1 MGEYGLR
8 IRNYKAGAL
17 YGYNL
22 GVRERYDYTDAMFNK
37 SLFYYH
43 MMDHGMSAYKDE
55 STRDLIC
62 IDFGFGSRSYEEEM
76 EHLRQMYSAAD
87 TDEARQRIQY
97 LIDKT
102 KENKWK
108 YQKKSKDE
116 IREDFY
122 VNGVPVEYKRLNRK
136 TGEVESTT
144 IRYKMLY
151 RNASKAKVGL
161 CNFINEELYDDAYD
175 WLTMGLGNKLPKENA
190 KIVEISA
197 YAPLTTSTIED
208 RFHMDV
214 DDVLILEDQDSF
226 FHTIAEIVRAEEYDS
241 VERVVDEEKTEK
253 NRRSALVKGRTDIYG
268 NPIFKTVYKK
278 IPCKKKKCVVSREE
292 ADVKNTLWDGMALI
306 ESDVMP
312 SWCNGMVL
320 LRNHFFKA
328 CAFRTY
334 IQKFLRDYA
343 ADHGIDY
350 DTWELT
356 DMFGRKHLARNI
368 KLITTD
374 NAIKWKK
381 FVDLMGGTLPAA
393 YDYWC
398 GRVRADGCYWG
409 CVKTDHPSKLSYQGD
424 VQQLSYQ
431 MVNTLPCSK
440 EEIGELAKTSIEYVE
455 KLKEDNEE
463 FVKYLRA
470 NATAVNHYEMLADLY
485 RWNPE
490 FANSR
495 MWKVDK
501 SKIISQYVFR
511 LRKGKIVAPGD
522 NITVC
527 GNPYAL
533 LLHTV
538 SEDWRNDP
546 TLRPEEGVIQCYTP
560 RFADGEYLCGIR
572 NPHNSANN
580 IGYFKNVKHEL
591 MAKYFCFS
599 NNTMA
604 VNCIETDIQAR
615 MNGEDFDSD
624 FNFVTNQPQMVEAA
638 MISYRDYPTVVNE
651 IPESGLTYRNEIHE
665 YAKMDSAMQQ
675 AQKAIGGSS
684 DSAQLAQSYM
694 WSKVARGE
702 FDDEYQQ
709 LYHNVVILAV
719 LAQVAIDGIKR
730 QYAVDPNDEI
740 ARIRDMDCMRRKKD
754 YPAFMKYTHK
764 IQMTKN
770 GEERPYEEIKKEKRR
785 IFRRIDKN
793 LVCPMNY
800 LQEHL
805 DKIQGASRSDVV
817 DTSEFF
823 IKLKGKANNRQM
835 SKIREIV
842 EEYDKFVKHHMIEY
856 ADDKDA
862 IYDVIDKTKDVL
874 ESLKKLKI
882 TAITMNRLIETCLG
896 IMGKTHTE
904 SQYNEA
910 VKYVRKTFNL
920 LYHTNPQMFL
930 SNFKDGN

>member
-1 MGEYGLR
+1 MAHLSVMSS
-8 IRNYKAGAL
+8 KA
-17 YGYNL
+17 
-22 GVRERYDYTDAMFNK
+22 E
-37 SLFYYH
+37 
-43 MMDHGMSAYKDE
+43 
-55 STRDLIC
+55 
-62 IDFGFGSRSYEEEM
+62 
-76 EHLRQMYSAAD
+76 
-87 TDEARQRIQY
+87 TDEEKKRIQY
-97 LIDKT
+97 LIEKT
-102 KENKWK
+102 KDNKWK

-116 IREDFY
+116 IREEFY
-122 VNGVPVEYKRLNRK
+122 VNGVPIEYKRLNRK
-136 TGEVESTT
+136 TGEITSTT

-175 WLTMGLGNKLPKENA
+175 WLTMGLGTKLPKDNA

-208 RFHMDV
+208 RFYMDV
-214 DDVLILEDQDSF
+214 DDMLILEDQDSF
-226 FHTIAEIVRAEEYDS
+226 FRTIAEIVRAEEYS
-241 VERVVDEEKTEK
+241 STERVVDEEKTAK
-253 NRRSALVKGRTDIYG
+253 NKKTAILKGRVDIYG
-268 NPIFKTVYKK
+268 NPIYKTVYKK
-278 IPCKKKKCVVSREE
+278 VPCVKKKCVVNREE
-292 ADVKNTLWDGMALI
+292 TDVKNTLWDGMALI

-312 SWCNGMVL
+312 NWCNGMVL

-343 ADHGIDY
+343 AEHGIDY

-356 DMFGRKHLARNI
+356 DVFGRKHLAKNI
-368 KLITTD
+368 KVITTD

-381 FVDLMGGTLPAA
+381 FVDLMGGTLSAA

-398 GRVRADGCYWG
+398 DRVRADGCQWG

-431 MVNTLPCSK
+431 MINTLPCTK
-440 EEIGELAKTSIEYVE
+440 EEIGELAKTSIDYVE
-455 KLKEDNEE
+455 LLKNDNNE

-470 NATAVNHYEMLADLY
+470 NATAVNHYDMLADLY
-485 RWNPE
+485 EWNPE

-522 NITVC
+522 NLTVC

-538 SEDWRNDP
+538 GEDWRTDP
-546 TLRPEEGVIQCYTP
+546 TMKPEEGVIQCYTP
-560 RFADGEYLCGIR
+560 KFADGEYLCGIR

-591 MAKYFCFS
+591 MSKYFAFS
-599 NNTMA
+599 NNIMA

-638 MISYRDYPTVVNE
+638 RKAYSEYPTVVNE
-651 IPESGLTYRNEIHE
+651 IPESGLTYRNELHE
-665 YAKMDSAMQQ
+665 YARMDSAMQQ
-675 AQKAIGGSS
+675 AQRAIGGSS

-694 WSKVARGE
+694 WSKVAKGE

-709 LYHNVVILAV
+709 LYHNTVILAV

-730 QYAVDPNDEI
+730 QYAVDANDEI
-740 ARIRDMDCMRRKKD
+740 ARIRDMDCMKRKKD
-754 YPAFMKYTHK
+754 FPTFIKYTHK

-770 GEERPYEEIKKEKRR
+770 GEERPYDEIKKEKRSVAKR
-785 IFRRIDKN
+785 VDN
-793 LVCPMNY
+793 HLVCPMNY
-800 LQEHL
+800 LEEYL
-805 DKIQGASRSDVV
+805 DKIQGASRGEVV

-823 IKLKGKANNRQM
+823 VKIKGKANNRQM
-835 SKIREIV
+835 GKIREIV
-842 EEYDKFVKHHMIEY
+842 EEYDNFVKHYMMAYAEDKEMSISAIIE
-856 ADDKDA
+856 
-862 IYDVIDKTKDVL
+862 KTKEVL
-874 ESLKKLKI
+874 DALGKLRINKV
-882 TAITMNRLIETCLG
+882 TMNRLIETSLG
-896 IMGKTHTE
+896 IMGKTKTE
-904 SQYNEA
+904 LQYNEA
-910 VKYVRKTFNL
+910 VKYIRKTFNL
-920 LYHTNPQMFL
+920 LYHANKEMFL
-930 SNFKDGN
+930 QNFIKRN

>member
-1 MGEYGLR
+1 
-8 IRNYKAGAL
+8 
-17 YGYNL
+17 
-22 GVRERYDYTDAMFNK
+22 
-37 SLFYYH
+37 
-43 MMDHGMSAYKDE
+43 
-55 STRDLIC
+55 
-62 IDFGFGSRSYEEEM
+62 
-76 EHLRQMYSAAD
+76 
-87 TDEARQRIQY
+87 
-97 LIDKT
+97 
-102 KENKWK
+102 
-108 YQKKSKDE
+108 
-116 IREDFY
+116 
-122 VNGVPVEYKRLNRK
+122 
-136 TGEVESTT
+136 
-144 IRYKMLY
+144 
-151 RNASKAKVGL
+151 
-161 CNFINEELYDDAYD
+161 
-175 WLTMGLGNKLPKENA
+175 
-190 KIVEISA
+190 
-197 YAPLTTSTIED
+197 
-208 RFHMDV
+208 MDV
-214 DDVLILEDQDSF
+214 DDMLILEDQDSF

-253 NRRSALVKGRTDIYG
+253 NRRNALAKGRTDIYG

-292 ADVKNTLWDGMALI
+292 TDVKNTLWDGMALI

-356 DMFGRKHLARNI
+356 DMFGRKHKASSV
-368 KLITTD
+368 KLITTN
-374 NAIKWKK
+374 NAIKYLK
-381 FVDLMGGTLPAA
+381 FKDLMGGTAESA

-470 NATAVNHYEMLADLY
+470 NATAVNHYEMLAALY
-485 RWNPE
+485 QRNPE

-495 MWKVDK
+495 MWKSDK

-538 SEDWRNDP
+538 GDDWHNDP
-546 TLRPEEGVIQCYTP
+546 TLKPEEGVIQCYTP

-591 MAKYFCFS
+591 MTKYFCFS

-615 MNGEDFDSD
+615 MNGEDS
-624 FNFVTNQPQMVEAA
+624 TNQG
-638 MISYRDYPTVVNE
+638 R
-651 IPESGLTYRNEIHE
+651 
-665 YAKMDSAMQQ
+665 
-675 AQKAIGGSS
+675 
-684 DSAQLAQSYM
+684 
-694 WSKVARGE
+694 
-702 FDDEYQQ
+702 F
-709 LYHNVVILAV
+709 
-719 LAQVAIDGIKR
+719 
-730 QYAVDPNDEI
+730 
-740 ARIRDMDCMRRKKD
+740 
-754 YPAFMKYTHK
+754 
-764 IQMTKN
+764 
-770 GEERPYEEIKKEKRR
+770 
-785 IFRRIDKN
+785 
-793 LVCPMNY
+793 
-800 LQEHL
+800 
-805 DKIQGASRSDVV
+805 
-817 DTSEFF
+817 
-823 IKLKGKANNRQM
+823 
-835 SKIREIV
+835 
-842 EEYDKFVKHHMIEY
+842 
-856 ADDKDA
+856 
-862 IYDVIDKTKDVL
+862 
-874 ESLKKLKI
+874 
-882 TAITMNRLIETCLG
+882 
-896 IMGKTHTE
+896 
-904 SQYNEA
+904 
-910 VKYVRKTFNL
+910 
-920 LYHTNPQMFL
+920 
-930 SNFKDGN
+930 

>member
-1 MGEYGLR
+1 
-8 IRNYKAGAL
+8 
-17 YGYNL
+17 
-22 GVRERYDYTDAMFNK
+22 MFNK

-43 MMDHGMSAYKDE
+43 MVEKGGLQDYKGE

-76 EHLRQMYSAAD
+76 AHLSVMSSKAE
-87 TDEARQRIQY
+87 TDEEKKRIQY
-97 LIDKT
+97 LIEKT
-102 KENKWK
+102 KDNKWK

-116 IREDFY
+116 IREEFY
-122 VNGVPVEYKRLNRK
+122 VNGVPIEYKRLNRK
-136 TGEVESTT
+136 TGEITSTT

-175 WLTMGLGNKLPKENA
+175 WLTMGLGAKLPKDNA

-197 YAPLTTSTIED
+197 YAPLTTSTIEN
-208 RFHMDV
+208 RFYMDV
-214 DDVLILEDQDSF
+214 DDMLILEDQDSF
-226 FHTIAEIVRAEEYDS
+226 FRTIAEIVRAEEYS
-241 VERVVDEEKTEK
+241 STERVVDEEKTAK
-253 NRRSALVKGRTDIYG
+253 NKKTAILKGRVDIYG
-268 NPIFKTVYKK
+268 NPIYKTVYKK
-278 IPCKKKKCVVSREE
+278 VPCVKKKCVVNREE
-292 ADVKNTLWDGMALI
+292 TDVKNTLWDGMALI

-312 SWCNGMVL
+312 NWCNGMVL

-334 IQKFLRDYA
+334 IQKFLHDYA
-343 ADHGIDY
+343 TEHGIDY

-356 DMFGRKHLARNI
+356 DVFGRKHLAKNI
-368 KLITTD
+368 KVITTD

-381 FVDLMGGTLPAA
+381 FVDLMGGTLSAA

-398 GRVRADGCYWG
+398 DKVRADGCQWG

-431 MVNTLPCSK
+431 MVNTLPCTK
-440 EEIGELAKTSIEYVE
+440 EEIGELAKTSIDYVE
-455 KLKEDNEE
+455 LLKNDNNE
-463 FVKYLRA
+463 FVKYLKA
-470 NATAVNHYEMLADLY
+470 NATAVNHYDMLADLY
-485 RWNPE
+485 EWNPE

-522 NITVC
+522 NLTVC

-538 SEDWRNDP
+538 GEDWRTDP
-546 TLRPEEGVIQCYTP
+546 TMKPEEGVIQCYTP
-560 RFADGEYLCGIR
+560 KFADGEYLCGIR

-580 IGYFKNVKHEL
+580 IGYFKNVKHPL
-591 MAKYFCFS
+591 MEKYFRFS
-599 NNTMA
+599 NNIMA

-638 MISYRDYPTVVNE
+638 RKAYSEYPTVVNE
-651 IPESGLTYRNEIHE
+651 IPESGLTYRNELHE
-665 YAKMDSAMQQ
+665 YARMDSAMQQ
-675 AQKAIGGSS
+675 AQRAIGGSS

-694 WSKVARGE
+694 WSKVAKGE

-709 LYHNVVILAV
+709 LYHNTVILAV

-730 QYAVDPNDEI
+730 QYAVDANDEI
-740 ARIRDMDCMRRKKD
+740 ARIRDMDCMKRKKD
-754 YPAFMKYTHK
+754 FPTFIKYTHK

-770 GEERPYEEIKKEKRR
+770 GEERPYDEIKKEKRSVAKR
-785 IFRRIDKN
+785 VDN
-793 LVCPMNY
+793 HLVCPMNY
-800 LQEHL
+800 LEEYL
-805 DKIQGASRSDVV
+805 DKIQGASRGEVV

-823 IKLKGKANNRQM
+823 VKIKGKANNRQM
-835 SKIREIV
+835 GKIREIV
-842 EEYDKFVKHHMIEY
+842 EEYDNFVKHYMMAYAEDKEMSISAIIE
-856 ADDKDA
+856 
-862 IYDVIDKTKDVL
+862 KTKEVL
-874 ESLKKLKI
+874 DALGKLRINKV
-882 TAITMNRLIETCLG
+882 TMNRLIETSLG
-896 IMGKTHTE
+896 IMGKTKTE
-904 SQYNEA
+904 LQYNEA
-910 VKYVRKTFNL
+910 VKYIRKTFNL
-920 LYHTNPQMFL
+920 LYHANKEMFL
-930 SNFKDGN
+930 QNFIKRN

>member
-1 MGEYGLR
+1 MAHLSVMSG
-8 IRNYKAGAL
+8 KA
-17 YGYNL
+17 
-22 GVRERYDYTDAMFNK
+22 E
-37 SLFYYH
+37 
-43 MMDHGMSAYKDE
+43 
-55 STRDLIC
+55 
-62 IDFGFGSRSYEEEM
+62 
-76 EHLRQMYSAAD
+76 
-87 TDEARQRIQY
+87 TDEEKKRIQY
-97 LIDKT
+97 LIEKT
-102 KENKWK
+102 KDNKWK

-116 IREDFY
+116 IREEFY
-122 VNGVPVEYKRLNRK
+122 VNGVPIEYKRLNRK
-136 TGEVESTT
+136 TGEITSTT

-175 WLTMGLGNKLPKENA
+175 WLTMGLGAKLPKDNA

-208 RFHMDV
+208 RFYMDV
-214 DDVLILEDQDSF
+214 DDMLILEDQDSF
-226 FHTIAEIVRAEEYDS
+226 FRTIAEIVRAEEYS
-241 VERVVDEEKTEK
+241 STERVVDEEKTAK
-253 NRRSALVKGRTDIYG
+253 NKKTAILKGRVDIYG
-268 NPIFKTVYKK
+268 NPIYKTVYKK
-278 IPCKKKKCVVSREE
+278 VPCVKKKCVVNREE
-292 ADVKNTLWDGMALI
+292 TDVKNTLWDGMALI

-312 SWCNGMVL
+312 NWCNGMVL

-343 ADHGIDY
+343 AEHGIDY

-356 DMFGRKHLARNI
+356 DVFGRKHLAKNI
-368 KLITTD
+368 KVITTD

-381 FVDLMGGTLPAA
+381 FVDLMGGTLSAA

-398 GRVRADGCYWG
+398 DRVRADGCQWG

-431 MVNTLPCSK
+431 MINTLPCTK
-440 EEIGELAKTSIEYVE
+440 EEIGELAKTSIDYVE
-455 KLKEDNEE
+455 LLKNDNNE

-470 NATAVNHYEMLADLY
+470 NATAVNHYDMLADLY
-485 RWNPE
+485 EWNPE

-522 NITVC
+522 NLTVC

-538 SEDWRNDP
+538 GEDWRTDP
-546 TLRPEEGVIQCYTP
+546 TMKPEEGVIQCYTP
-560 RFADGEYLCGIR
+560 KFADGEYLCGIR

-591 MAKYFCFS
+591 MSKYFSFS
-599 NNTMA
+599 NNIMA

-638 MISYRDYPTVVNE
+638 RKAYSEYPTVVNE
-651 IPESGLTYRNEIHE
+651 IPESGLTYRNELHE
-665 YAKMDSAMQQ
+665 YARMDSAMQQ
-675 AQKAIGGSS
+675 AQRAIGGSS

-694 WSKVARGE
+694 WSKVAKGE

-740 ARIRDMDCMRRKKD
+740 ARIRDMDCMKRKKD
-754 YPAFMKYTHK
+754 FPTFIKYTHK

-770 GEERPYEEIKKEKRR
+770 GEERPYDEIKKEKRSVAKR
-785 IFRRIDKN
+785 VDN
-793 LVCPMNY
+793 HLVCPMNY
-800 LQEHL
+800 LEEYL
-805 DKIQGASRSDVV
+805 DKIQGASRGEVV

-823 IKLKGKANNRQM
+823 VKIKGKANNRQM
-835 SKIREIV
+835 GKIREIV
-842 EEYDKFVKHHMIEY
+842 EEYDNFVKHYMMAYAEDKEMSISAIIE
-856 ADDKDA
+856 
-862 IYDVIDKTKDVL
+862 KTKEVL
-874 ESLKKLKI
+874 DALGKLRINKV
-882 TAITMNRLIETCLG
+882 TMNRLIETSLG
-896 IMGKTHTE
+896 IMGKTKTE
-904 SQYNEA
+904 LQYNEA
-910 VKYVRKTFNL
+910 VKYIRKTFNL
-920 LYHTNPQMFL
+920 LYHANKEMFL
-930 SNFKDGN
+930 QNFIKRN

>member
-1 MGEYGLR
+1 
-8 IRNYKAGAL
+8 
-17 YGYNL
+17 
-22 GVRERYDYTDAMFNK
+22 MFNK

-43 MMDHGMSAYKDE
+43 MVEKGGLQDYKGE

-76 EHLRQMYSAAD
+76 AHLSVMSGKAE
-87 TDEARQRIQY
+87 TDEEKKRIQY
-97 LIDKT
+97 LIEKT
-102 KENKWK
+102 KDNKWK

-116 IREDFY
+116 IREEFY
-122 VNGVPVEYKRLNRK
+122 VNGVPIEYKRLNRK
-136 TGEVESTT
+136 TGEITSTT

-175 WLTMGLGNKLPKENA
+175 WLTMGLGAKLPKDNA

-208 RFHMDV
+208 RFYMDV
-214 DDVLILEDQDSF
+214 DDMLILEDQDSF
-226 FHTIAEIVRAEEYDS
+226 FRTIAEIVRAEEYS
-241 VERVVDEEKTEK
+241 STERVVDEEKTAK
-253 NRRSALVKGRTDIYG
+253 NKKTAILKGRVDIYG
-268 NPIFKTVYKK
+268 NPIYKTVYKK
-278 IPCKKKKCVVSREE
+278 VPCVKKKCVVNREE
-292 ADVKNTLWDGMALI
+292 TDVKNTLWDGMALI

-312 SWCNGMVL
+312 NWCNGMVL

-343 ADHGIDY
+343 AEHGIDY

-356 DMFGRKHLARNI
+356 DVFGRKHLAKNI
-368 KLITTD
+368 KVITTD

-381 FVDLMGGTLPAA
+381 FVDLMGGTLSAA

-398 GRVRADGCYWG
+398 DRVRADGCQWG

-431 MVNTLPCSK
+431 MVNTLPCTK
-440 EEIGELAKTSIEYVE
+440 EEIGELAKTSIDYVE
-455 KLKEDNEE
+455 LLKNDNNE

-470 NATAVNHYEMLADLY
+470 NATAVNHYDMLADLY
-485 RWNPE
+485 EWNPE

-522 NITVC
+522 NLTVC

-538 SEDWRNDP
+538 GEDWRNDP
-546 TLRPEEGVIQCYTP
+546 TMKPEEGVIQCYTP
-560 RFADGEYLCGIR
+560 KFADGEYLCGIR

-591 MAKYFCFS
+591 MSKYFSFS
-599 NNTMA
+599 NNIMA

-638 MISYRDYPTVVNE
+638 RKAYSEYPTVVNE
-651 IPESGLTYRNEIHE
+651 IPESGLTYRNELHE
-665 YAKMDSAMQQ
+665 YARMDSAMQQ
-675 AQKAIGGSS
+675 AQRAIGGSS

-694 WSKVARGE
+694 WSKVAKGE

-709 LYHNVVILAV
+709 LYHNTVILAV

-730 QYAVDPNDEI
+730 QYAVDANDEI
-740 ARIRDMDCMRRKKD
+740 ARIRDMDCMKRKKD
-754 YPAFMKYTHK
+754 FPAFIKYTHK

-770 GEERPYEEIKKEKRR
+770 GEERPYDEIKKEKRSVAKR
-785 IFRRIDKN
+785 VDN
-793 LVCPMNY
+793 HLVCPMNY
-800 LQEHL
+800 LEEYL
-805 DKIQGASRSDVV
+805 DKIQGASRGEIV

-823 IKLKGKANNRQM
+823 VKIKGKANNRQM
-835 SKIREIV
+835 GKIREIV
-842 EEYDKFVKHHMIEY
+842 EEYDNFVKHYMMAYAEDKEMSISAIIE
-856 ADDKDA
+856 
-862 IYDVIDKTKDVL
+862 KTKEVL
-874 ESLKKLKI
+874 DALGKLRINKV
-882 TAITMNRLIETCLG
+882 TMNRLIETSLG
-896 IMGKTHTE
+896 IMGKTKTE
-904 SQYNEA
+904 LQYNEA
-910 VKYVRKTFNL
+910 VKYIRKTFNL
-920 LYHTNPQMFL
+920 LYHANKEMFL
-930 SNFKDGN
+930 QNFIKRN

>member
-1 MGEYGLR
+1 
-8 IRNYKAGAL
+8 
-17 YGYNL
+17 
-22 GVRERYDYTDAMFNK
+22 MFNK

-43 MMDHGMSAYKDE
+43 MVEKGGLQDYKGE

-76 EHLRQMYSAAD
+76 AHLSVMSGKAE
-87 TDEARQRIQY
+87 TDEEKKRIQY
-97 LIDKT
+97 LIEKT
-102 KENKWK
+102 KDNKWK

-116 IREDFY
+116 IREEFY
-122 VNGVPVEYKRLNRK
+122 VNGVPIEYKRLNRK
-136 TGEVESTT
+136 TGEITSTT

-175 WLTMGLGNKLPKENA
+175 WLTMGLGAKLPKDNA

-208 RFHMDV
+208 RFYMDV
-214 DDVLILEDQDSF
+214 DDMLILEDQDSF
-226 FHTIAEIVRAEEYDS
+226 FRTIAEIVRAEEYS
-241 VERVVDEEKTEK
+241 STERVVDEEKTAK
-253 NRRSALVKGRTDIYG
+253 NKKTAILKGRVDIYG
-268 NPIFKTVYKK
+268 NPIYKTVYKK
-278 IPCKKKKCVVSREE
+278 VPCVKKKCVVNREE
-292 ADVKNTLWDGMALI
+292 TDVKNTLWDGMALI
-306 ESDVMP
+306 ESDAMP
-312 SWCNGMVL
+312 NWCNGMVL

-343 ADHGIDY
+343 TEHGIDY

-356 DMFGRKHLARNI
+356 DVFGRKHLAKNI
-368 KLITTD
+368 KVITTD

-381 FVDLMGGTLPAA
+381 FVDLMGGTLSAA

-398 GRVRADGCYWG
+398 DRVRADGCQWG

-431 MVNTLPCSK
+431 MINTLPCTK
-440 EEIGELAKTSIEYVE
+440 EEIGELAKTSIDYVE
-455 KLKEDNEE
+455 LLKNDNNE

-470 NATAVNHYEMLADLY
+470 NATAVNHYDMLADLY
-485 RWNPE
+485 EWNPE

-522 NITVC
+522 NLTVC

-538 SEDWRNDP
+538 GENWRTDP
-546 TLRPEEGVIQCYTP
+546 TMKPEEGVIQCYTP
-560 RFADGEYLCGIR
+560 KFADGEYLCGIR

-591 MAKYFCFS
+591 MSKYFSFS
-599 NNTMA
+599 NNIMA

-638 MISYRDYPTVVNE
+638 RKAYSEYPTVVNE
-651 IPESGLTYRNEIHE
+651 IPESGLTYRNELHE
-665 YAKMDSAMQQ
+665 YARMDSAMQQ
-675 AQKAIGGSS
+675 AQRAIGGSS

-694 WSKVARGE
+694 WSKVAKGE

-709 LYHNVVILAV
+709 LYHNTVILAV

-730 QYAVDPNDEI
+730 QYAVDANDEI
-740 ARIRDMDCMRRKKD
+740 ARIRDMDCMKRKKD
-754 YPAFMKYTHK
+754 FPTFIKYTHK

-770 GEERPYEEIKKEKRR
+770 GEERPYDEIKKEKRSVAKR
-785 IFRRIDKN
+785 VDN
-793 LVCPMNY
+793 HLVCPMNY
-800 LQEHL
+800 LEEYL
-805 DKIQGASRSDVV
+805 DKIQGASRGEVV

-823 IKLKGKANNRQM
+823 VKIKGKANNRQM
-835 SKIREIV
+835 GKIREIV
-842 EEYDKFVKHHMIEY
+842 EEYDNFVKHYMMAYAEDKEMSISAIIE
-856 ADDKDA
+856 
-862 IYDVIDKTKDVL
+862 KTKEVL
-874 ESLKKLKI
+874 DTLGKLRINKV
-882 TAITMNRLIETCLG
+882 TMNRLIETSLG
-896 IMGKTHTE
+896 IMGKTKTE
-904 SQYNEA
+904 LQYNEA
-910 VKYVRKTFNL
+910 VKYIRKTFNL
-920 LYHTNPQMFL
+920 LYHANKEMFL
-930 SNFKDGN
+930 QNFIKRN

>member
-1 MGEYGLR
+1 MVERGGLQ
-8 IRNYKAGAL
+8 
-17 YGYNL
+17 
-22 GVRERYDYTDAMFNK
+22 
-37 SLFYYH
+37 
-43 MMDHGMSAYKDE
+43 AYKDE

-62 IDFGFGSRSYEEEM
+62 IDFGFGSRSYEEEVA
-76 EHLRQMYSAAD
+76 HLSAMMSAAS
-87 TDEARQRIQY
+87 TDEERQRIQY

-102 KENKWK
+102 QENKWK
-108 YQKKSKDE
+108 YCKKSKDE

-122 VNGVPVEYKRLNRK
+122 VNGVPIEYKRVDRK
-136 TGEVESTT
+136 TGEITSTT

-161 CNFINEELYDDAYD
+161 CNFINEKLYDDAYD
-175 WLTMGLGNKLPKENA
+175 WLTMGLGKKLPKDNA

-208 RFHMDV
+208 RFYMDV
-214 DDVLILEDQDSF
+214 DDMLILEDQDSF
-226 FHTIAEIVRAEEYDS
+226 FRTIAEVVRAEEYDS
-241 VERVVDEEKTEK
+241 MERVVDEEKTEK
-253 NRRSALVKGRTDIYG
+253 NRKTAISKGRVDIYG
-268 NPIFKTVYKK
+268 NPIYKTVYKK
-278 IPCKKKKCVVSREE
+278 VPCVKKKCVVSREE
-292 ADVKNTLWDGMALI
+292 TDVKNTLWDGMALI

-312 SWCNGMVL
+312 AWCNGMVL

-334 IQKFLRDYA
+334 IQKFFRDYA
-343 ADHGIDY
+343 AKNGIDY
-350 DTWELT
+350 NTWTLV
-356 DMFGRKHLARNI
+356 DMFGRKHLAKDVKI
-368 KLITTD
+368 ITTN
-374 NAIKWKK
+374 NAIKYLK
-381 FVDLMGGTLPAA
+381 FKDLMGGTAESA

-398 GRVRADGCYWG
+398 DKVRADGCYWG

-440 EEIGELAKTSIEYVE
+440 EEIGALAKTSIDYVE
-455 KLKEDNEE
+455 LLKRDNDE

-470 NATAVNHYEMLADLY
+470 NATAVNHYDMLADLY
-485 RWNPE
+485 QWNPD

-522 NITVC
+522 NLTVC

-533 LLHTV
+533 LLYTV
-538 SEDWRNDP
+538 GEDWEQDP
-546 TLRPEEGVIQCYTP
+546 TLKREEGVIQCYTP
-560 RFADGEYLCGIR
+560 KFQDGEYLCGIR
-572 NPHNSANN
+572 NPHNSSNN
-580 IGYFKNVKHEL
+580 LGYFKNVRHDL
-591 MAKYFCFS
+591 MEKYFGFS
-599 NNTMA
+599 NNIMA

-638 MISYRDYPTVVNE
+638 RISYRDYPTVVNE
-651 IPESGLTYRNEIHE
+651 IPESGLTYRNELHE

-675 AQKAIGGSS
+675 AQRAIGGSS

-719 LAQVAIDGIKR
+719 LAQVAIDGVKR
-730 QYAVDPNDEI
+730 QYAVNPNDEI
-740 ARIRDMDCMRRKKD
+740 SRIREMDCMKRKKD
-754 YPAFMKYTHK
+754 YPEFMKYTHK

-785 IFRRIDKN
+785 VIKRIDKH

-800 LQEHL
+800 LEAHL
-805 DKIQGASRSDVV
+805 DKIQGAEKYDVV

-823 IKLKGKANNRQM
+823 VKMKGRADNRQM
-835 SKIREIV
+835 SKVREII
-842 EEYDKFVKHHMIEY
+842 EDYDSFVKHNIMTN
-856 ADDKDA
+856 DDIDDVMAHITQKMQEVLDA
-862 IYDVIDKTKDVL
+862 IQ
-874 ESLKKLKI
+874 KI
-882 TAITMNRLIETCLG
+882 KISAITMNRLIETSLG
-896 IMGKTHTE
+896 VMGKARLD
-904 SQYNEA
+904 SQYNDA
-910 VKYVRKTFNL
+910 IKYIRKTFNIM
-920 LYHTNPQMFL
+920 YRTNKGVFL
-930 SNFKDGN
+930 QNFKKGN